1 MKEQELE
8 KLQAQEFHYLDELD
22 LKPYLKQD
30 ESVRSIMDTLER
42 MFQADYTSKTGDDY
56 LFNVIDEYDF
66 EQYLKKR
73 YNVNTYEYTEIRIR

>member
-1 MKEQELE
+1 MNKQEWK
-8 KLQAQEFHYLDELD
+8 KLQSQEFHYLDELD
-22 LKPYLKQD
+22 LKPYLKQN

-42 MFQADYTSKTGDDY
+42 MFQADYTSKTGDDD